1 MVMCSANVN
10 IQTYDIHMII
20 EIQSGFNWQRH
31 NMFKLTISFQSTG
44 DINSL
49 SFNIFGL
56 FQKHF

>member
-1 MVMCSANVN
+1 MCSENVN

-20 EIQSGFNWQRH
+20 EIQSGFKWQRH
-31 NMFKLTISFQSTG
+31 NMLKLTISFQSTG